1 MKVLK
6 DIYLIALR
14 ECGNIRRNPIYAFC
28 MIFFPIIVVIFFT
41 SLMGEGVPAKMPMGI
56 VDQDNTP
63 TSRAIIR
70 RLDGLQTT
78 SIVESYE
85 NVNEARRD
93 IQKDNIF
100 GFLYIPKGM
109 TRDIMRG
116 VQAKMSYYYNTEY
129 LLAGN
134 LLYRDLKTASAL
146 GTAGVGTEKLA
157 AMGKTDQEIATN
169 IQPVAID
176 LHLIGNPW
184 TNYNVYLSTFIVPG
198 VLLLFVFLITPYS
211 IGTELKFKRSRQ
223 WMAMAHNN
231 VYVAIAGKMLP
242 QTLIFLSI
250 FYCFEFYIYYV
261 LGFPHPGGVG
271 RMLLLGFLSVI
282 SCQSFGIFAF
292 GLMPSLRMAMSIC
305 SLWSVVSF
313 SVVGSTYP
321 LESMAPE
328 IQAIAQMFPLRHYY
342 VIYHTCIFNDFPL
355 TYVLS
360 DVIALCC
367 FTILPLLTSRNLKR
381 AMLHDIYIP

>member
-41 SLMGEGVPAKMPMGI
+41 SLMGEGVPAKMPVGI

-292 GLMPSLRMAMSIC
+292 GLMPSLRIC